1 MPMQI
6 ILPSESVVKTYSSA
20 GICFTFLTVMI
31 KKVTSL
37 FPATECLPVASSQEG
52 PRAWGKPLSRF
63 IWEEMNSEMI
73 SNPGLLKAK
82 AEVE

>member
-1 MPMQI
+1 
-6 ILPSESVVKTYSSA
+6 
-20 GICFTFLTVMI
+20 MI